1 MDALTLTVADG
12 PSDPAGT
19 AGLVA
24 AVDAT
29 PADPASASFDVAV
42 YGGAADVIRPLR
54 GSLDSIMEP
63 EGERAFYARYELR
76 RAWPPP
82 PGLPL
87 LDIRLADDG
96 DGPAVECRFARW
108 ADDADRRG
116 ALDVLGI
123 MTGAPRTRGEETI

>member
-12 PSDPAGT
+12 PSDPAGI
-19 AGLVA
+19 AGPVA
-24 AVDAT
+24 TVDAT
-29 PADPASASFDVAV
+29 PAGPVSASFDVAV

-54 GSLDSIMEP
+54 AALASIAVP
-63 EGERAFYARYELR
+63 EGERVFYARYELR

-96 DGPAVECRFARW
+96 DGSAVEWRFARW
-108 ADDADRRG
+108 TDDADRLG
-116 ALDVLGI
+116 ALTALGLMI
-123 MTGAPRTRGEETI
+123 GDA

>member
-12 PSDPAGT
+12 PSDTAGT

-29 PADPASASFDVAV
+29 PTGPASASFDVAV

-54 GSLDSIMEP
+54 GIPDAIAGP

-96 DGPAVECRFARW
+96 DGPAVELRFARW
-108 ADDADRRG
+108 TDDADRLG
-116 ALDVLGI
+116 ALTALGLMI
-123 MTGAPRTRGEETI
+123 GDA